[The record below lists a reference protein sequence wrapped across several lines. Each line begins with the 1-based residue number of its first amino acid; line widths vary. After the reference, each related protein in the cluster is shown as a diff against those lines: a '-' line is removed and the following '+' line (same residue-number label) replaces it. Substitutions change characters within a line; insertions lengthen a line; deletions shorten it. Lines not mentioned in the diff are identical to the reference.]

1 MSRPPVSPSASRR
14 GAFTLIE
21 VMVATAVM
29 LIMVVM
35 IGALF
40 RQASSSWDS
49 GYATSE
55 GGMAVRSIVGA
66 LTRDLSTAIDGRI
79 YGLSDPVVV
88 SDGSV
93 ELICYKPATT
103 AGTTYRREL
112 HRIKYV
118 GGSSVSRQDSV
129 LDGKAWKAL
138 GSSTI
143 YAGGT
148 GANGAK
154 CEFSAAPSI
163 DATYRDRGYE
173 DDAPSFH
180 SDVAWEIPSVKVR
193 LKLTRTGAFS
203 GLTVVSYGPDG
214 LPNGDADSED
224 ADDIIV
230 K

>member
-1 MSRPPVSPSASRR
+1 MSRTPVFPPASRR

-55 GGMAVRSIVGA
+55 GGMAVRSISGA
-66 LTRDLSTAIDGRI
+66 LTRDLATSIDGRI
-79 YGLSDPVVV
+79 YGLSAPVVV
-88 SDGSV
+88 SGNSV
-93 ELICYKPATT
+93 EMICYKPATST
-103 AGTTYRREL
+103 SGSYRREL

-129 LDGKAWKAL
+129 LDGKSWRSL

-154 CEFSAAPSI
+154 CEFSAADPI
-163 DATYRDRGYE
+163 DAKYRTRDYE
-173 DDAPSFH
+173 DDAPDFN

-193 LKLTRTGAFS
+193 LQLTRTGAFS
-203 GLTVVSYGPDG
+203 GLTVVSHGPDG
-214 LPNGDADSED
+214 LPNGDADSDD

>member
-1 MSRPPVSPSASRR
+1 M
-14 GAFTLIE
+14 
-21 VMVATAVM
+21 
-29 LIMVVM
+29 
-35 IGALF
+35 
-40 RQASSSWDS
+40 
-49 GYATSE
+49 
-55 GGMAVRSIVGA
+55 
-66 LTRDLSTAIDGRI
+66 
-79 YGLSDPVVV
+79 
-88 SDGSV
+88 
-93 ELICYKPATT
+93 ICYKPAT
-103 AGTTYRREL
+103 GKGSNYQREI
-112 HRIKYV
+112 HYIHYKCENDKVKRE
-118 GGSSVSRQDSV
+118 DSV
-129 LDGKAWKAL
+129 LDDKDKGWKSL

-154 CEFSAAPSI
+154 CEFSAASPI
-163 DATYRDRGYE
+163 DAKHRDRGYE

-214 LPNGDADSED
+214 LPNGDSDSED